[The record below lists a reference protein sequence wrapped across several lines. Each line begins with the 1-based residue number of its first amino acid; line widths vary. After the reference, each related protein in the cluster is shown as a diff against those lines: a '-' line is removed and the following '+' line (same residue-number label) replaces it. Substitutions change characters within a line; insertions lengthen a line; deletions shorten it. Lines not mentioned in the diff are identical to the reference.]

1 MLISELCVA
10 AKAHR
15 RGDWRQQ
22 QVQQSNGGKA
32 DPENGNKSQEPWRP
46 VETVDGQI
54 ERSCQYN
61 VFEFNNTLHQYKQG
75 SFPAGTP
82 GNGVPKPGVPKVI
95 LTVGT
100 QLNHANQLYVN
111 CTKSTVY
118 TKIRPFKIQNRKIV
132 LVRGRIP
139 SPPPHLDPCAFGTR
153 TWRSQGDFLGNDPWV
168 QELGFTFARKS
179 NYAVCTVVKSLL
191 LDT

>member
-1 MLISELCVA
+1 MAFLFYWCLLYSALHQPVVMLISELCVA

-15 RGDWRQQ
+15 RSDWRKQ

-82 GNGVPKPGVPKVI
+82 GNGVPKVI

-100 QLNHANQLYVN
+100 QLNHANQLYMN

-139 SPPPHLDPCAFGTR
+139 SPPHTSILAPSAL
-153 TWRSQGDFLGNDPWV
+153 
-168 QELGFTFARKS
+168 ELGVPRVIF
-179 NYAVCTVVKSLL
+179 
-191 LDT
+191 